1 MAETKLVSGVFKTR
15 QSAGAVVDA
24 LLTRGYSRDDI
35 SVLMS
40 DETRDKEFV
49 LARSHA
55 AEGAGIGGVAGGTV
69 GAVIAGIAAAGTS
82 IMFPGIGLVIAGP
95 IIAAIAGSGVG
106 GAAGGVVGGLIG
118 AGFPEEH
125 ARLYESALRTGGIVV
140 AVDANLNKELIRLE
154 GLLRDLGAE
163 AVRTT

>member
-55 AEGAGIGGVAGGTV
+55 AEGAGIGGVAGGAV
-69 GAVIAGIAAAGTS
+69 GAVIAGIAAAGTL

-95 IIAAIAGSGVG
+95 VIAAIAGSGVG
-106 GAAGGVVGGLIG
+106 GAAGGLVGALIG
-118 AGFPEEH
+118 AGF
-125 ARLYESALRTGGIVV
+125 
-140 AVDANLNKELIRLE
+140 
-154 GLLRDLGAE
+154 
-163 AVRTT
+163 